1 MCVCVCVCVCAD
13 VKSLFPVCVCG
24 CSGGRNITVTGA
36 GFDLIQSATM
46 LVMPS
51 KDEASNQSGSVRVSP
66 STNYHTNQLT
76 NYTHT
81 HTHTHTHIY
90 IYIFMAVMHNCCVSV
105 QINHN
110 QQFA

>member
-1 MCVCVCVCVCAD
+1 MLRGCSVCVCVCVLMLRVC
-13 VKSLFPVCVCG
+13 SLCVCG

-76 NYTHT
+76 NYTHNT
-81 HTHTHTHIY
+81 TEPHTHTHTPGAIHTHTPHY
-90 IYIFMAVMHNCCVSV
+90 PTTPLH
-105 QINHN
+105 
-110 QQFA
+110 